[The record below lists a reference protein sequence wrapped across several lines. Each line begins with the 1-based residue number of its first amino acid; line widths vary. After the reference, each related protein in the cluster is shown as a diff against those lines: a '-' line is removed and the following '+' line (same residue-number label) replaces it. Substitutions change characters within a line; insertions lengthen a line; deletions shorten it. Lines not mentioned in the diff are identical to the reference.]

1 MNTYCTIHVSSFW
14 VGSLV
19 TLTKCLTKLLY
30 GQTELTCI
38 PMQGWQPCYE
48 SCLKPHYR
56 HRLLITLVY
65 SYCLKLTPQRNALC
79 SPPFRR
85 RNEAFLSTQSSSQL
99 DKITQQVCN
108 IRKSLSLFKSSFIL
122 QMFVP
127 FTHSIISLNKSC
139 HCPPP
144 RLHSREPLGWGSW
157 FRPDRSQNNQ
167 LQLKWQHCT

>member
-1 MNTYCTIHVSSFW
+1 MFINICKQLLSRISSNFNQMPYEAAVW
-14 VGSLV
+14 SDRTDLHPNAR
-19 TLTKCLTKLLY
+19 LTAML
-30 GQTELTCI
+30 
-38 PMQGWQPCYE
+38 E

-65 SYCLKLTPQRNALC
+65 SCCLKLTPQRNALC

-85 RNEAFLSTQSSSQL
+85 RNEGFLSTQSSSQL

-122 QMFVP
+122 QIFVP